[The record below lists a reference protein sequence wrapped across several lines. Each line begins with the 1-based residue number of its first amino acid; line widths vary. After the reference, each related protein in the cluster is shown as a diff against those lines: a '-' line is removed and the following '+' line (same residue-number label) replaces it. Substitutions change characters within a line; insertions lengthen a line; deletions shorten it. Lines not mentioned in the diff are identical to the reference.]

1 MLSKQTGQLE
11 HHKITDDA
19 EYTGQIEH
27 DKISHVE
34 LVSLNITRYHS
45 CWIYWSVWTSQDH
58 SCWIYWSVE
67 YHKIT
72 HAEYT
77 GQFEHQITHAENTG
91 QFEHHKITHAEYT
104 GQFEHHKIT
113 NAEYTDQF
121 EHQITHAE
129 YTGQFEPHKITH
141 DRHKLVWIWQDHSCW
156 THFLYPLQL
165 TSFMAHTSFVLYGP
179 HMIFVSL
186 WPTHDLFVSFMDH
199 IWSFY
204 NILHDSHMICLC
216 PYGPHMIFFC
226 PLWTTYDLFII
237 SSMTHTWCFVSFNGP
252 HMIFL

>member
-27 DKISHVE
+27 DKITHVE

-45 CWIYWSVWTSQDH
+45 CWIYWSVWTSQNH
-58 SCWIYWSVE
+58 SCWTTGQFE
-67 YHKIT
+67 HHIT

-77 GQFEHQITHAENTG
+77 DQFEHQITHAEYTG

-104 GQFEHHKIT
+104 GQFEH
-113 NAEYTDQF
+113 
-121 EHQITHAE
+121 QIIHAE

-204 NILHDSHMICLC
+204 NIL
-216 PYGPHMIFFC
+216 
-226 PLWTTYDLFII
+226 YD
-237 SSMTHTWCFVSFNGP
+237 P
-252 HMIFL
+252 HMIFLCPLMAHTWSFYNILYGP